1 MIRRALPEEAP
12 TLTTIALEAKRYW
25 GYPEHW
31 IKHWESDL
39 TISADFVRD
48 HHVYVAEVDG
58 EVRGFYALCVSGDA
72 EPTRTAETMRAAE
85 TMRTAERRR
94 DVEATRAAEPVVR
107 KAELEHLWVTPACI
121 GTGIG
126 KELFLDAMDKA
137 AALEVRDVEISADPN
152 AAGFYKRMGATQIG
166 EVDAP
171 IDGKARKLPRLKIE
185 T

>member
-1 MIRRALPEEAP
+1 MIRRALPEEAS

-39 TISADFVRD
+39 TVSADFVREN
-48 HHVYVAEVDG
+48 HVYVAEAEG
-58 EVRGFYALCVSGDA
+58 EIRGFYALCVNG
-72 EPTRTAETMRAAE
+72 E
-85 TMRTAERRR
+85 
-94 DVEATRAAEPVVR
+94 

-126 KELFLDAMDKA
+126 KELFLDAMEKA
-137 AALEVRDVEISADPN
+137 AALAVRDVEISADPN

-166 EVDAP
+166 EVEAP
-171 IDGKARKLPRLKIE
+171 IDGQARKLPRLKIE
-185 T
+185 P